1 MLRGRWIVAAL
12 IVPVTMILMSA
23 GGQDSAV
30 RAQAG
35 KKIVRMASARGV
47 IFYPLWGIEPFAE
60 KYDIRTE
67 MIPIMTNAD
76 QQRALQTGG
85 ADVATQG
92 YVNPAIMAEQNVT
105 NVKIISG
112 LYLGGQNLI
121 MRKGVELKSWKEL
134 EGKKIGR
141 APGTFAQVLFI
152 LAAEANKVDV
162 SKINLVNITA
172 VGTAELQ
179 ALKNGDLDGLVMFS
193 PTVDRGVVEGYAY
206 YPPCCDISSTA
217 KFGGRNQL
225 LGANSDFLKDRQT
238 AINFLKAYLDA
249 EKYYLQNRDKAIEV
263 AMQYTG
269 VSKDVVDEALKHA
282 TLEHRVDV
290 QTAIDI
296 AKEGPKF
303 GFTKA
308 DVSDKV
314 ASYFDLSYLSEATGK
329 PINQLDSLRK

>member
-1 MLRGRWIVAAL
+1 
-12 IVPVTMILMSA
+12 
-23 GGQDSAV
+23 
-30 RAQAG
+30 
-35 KKIVRMASARGV
+35 
-47 IFYPLWGIEPFAE
+47 
-60 KYDIRTE
+60 

-92 YVNPAIMAEQNVT
+92 YVNPAIMAEQNVI

-121 MRKGVELKSWKEL
+121 MRKGVELKNWKEL

-152 LAAEANKVDV
+152 LAAEANNVDV
-162 SKINLVNITA
+162 SKINLVNVTA
-172 VGTAELQ
+172 AGTAELQ

-225 LGANSDFLKDRQT
+225 LGANTDFLKDRQT
-238 AINFLKAYLDA
+238 AVNFLKAYLDS

-263 AMQYTG
+263 AIQYTG

-329 PINQLDSLRK
+329 PVNQLDSLRK

>member
-1 MLRGRWIVAAL
+1 MLRGRWVVAAL

-30 RAQAG
+30 RAQAD
-35 KKIVRMASARGV
+35 KKVVRMASARGV

-60 KYDIRTE
+60 KYGIRTE

-162 SKINLVNITA
+162 SKINLVNVTA

-225 LGANSDFLKDRQT
+225 LAENSDFLKDRQT

-263 AMQYTG
+263 AIQYTG

-308 DVSDKV
+308 NVSDKV